1 MTTGS
6 VLMNVFL
13 DAGISAVVAGVS
25 LLVTWRDQLRL
36 R

>member
-1 MTTGS
+1 MTMGS

-13 DAGISAVVAGVS
+13 DAGISAVVAGVA
-25 LLVTWRDQLRL
+25 LLLTWQDQLRL

>member
-13 DAGISAVVAGVS
+13 AAGISAVVAGVA
-25 LLVTWRDQLRL
+25 LLMTGA
-36 R
+36 